1 MVSSVVL
8 DAVVK
13 LKVSFGSL
21 DLGLELLDKGEAV
34 SIECVDNR
42 FDCVISGLSQLVK
55 FFSAFLADIVNH
67 GLFLSSSLAVNFNL
81 LADHFSNFFLGE
93 HRFHDM
99 LANDGIGIKQTDN
112 Q

>member
-1 MVSSVVL
+1 MVSVVL

-13 LKVSFGSL
+13 LKVSFSGL
-21 DLGLELLDKGEAV
+21 GLGLELLDKGEAV

-55 FFSAFLADIVNH
+55 FLSAFLANLVNYR
-67 GLFLSSSLAVNFNL
+67 LFLSSSLAVNFNL
-81 LADHFSNFFLGE
+81 LADHFRNFFLGE
-93 HRFHDM
+93 HRLHDM
-99 LANDGIGIKQTDN
+99 LANNGIGIKKTDN